1 MRDLDPNELTQLYS
15 RRPGGTMQEAR
26 RFVPPGLG
34 RGPVRQNGIS
44 SSRSMNSGL
53 SPSAAFG
60 RLRK

>member
-1 MRDLDPNELTQLYS
+1 MRDLASNDLPHLLSWS
-15 RRPGGTMQEAR
+15 RGCTKRKARQISLPG
-26 RFVPPGLG
+26 FG

-60 RLRK
+60 RL